1 MASHKNTDEFKILIT
16 SDCHLGH
23 NEKHPIRGEDSFRT
37 FEEVLQAAVNMD
49 VDFILLA
56 GDLFDVNKPS
66 IQTMRRTMSLI
77 RKYCF
82 GGNGC
87 QKFLVKNFKN
97 ANCID
102 PNLKV
107 KYPIFTIHGNH
118 DDPVGMNCS
127 CCLDLFSASGLV
139 NYFGK
144 QDNVEELL
152 IKPIIF
158 EKGQTKI
165 IVYGF
170 GSMREERLHT
180 LIQNERFN
188 YLTPDF
194 DCDSQEELKKYL
206 KILLVHQNRVPR
218 PGTKHLNPY
227 DLTSLPDFVIWG
239 HEHRP
244 YKEPEYFEQNN
255 FFILQPG
262 STVAT
267 SLCEAEYGD
276 KYYYLMKCYY
286 DDERQ
291 KPRFKIESFR
301 CETVRPFVMST
312 IDVDSLLSK
321 NDSFKSLHQQQ
332 QFLFSFCKDKVQ
344 TMLSEARCQSTMIND
359 DGEAKPLIR
368 LRIEYSDKDLL
379 FDRRKLE
386 FHVNKLVANNND
398 VVRFIRKRSNQMDSD
413 SNSAGLDDGDDDV
426 NGFVDIIRAA
436 DISKK
441 YHLPT
446 ILIKHFDEA
455 NDRKRL
461 TMLDEKF
468 FIEKV
473 DTLTKKNQ
481 TDSFKDFTENSKQ
494 AIRFV
499 TDMALGDNEN
509 FKLDD
514 LKEEIRSIKQKIFN
528 DQEYRSRFQWITR
541 EPFVKRP
548 FSLLQQKL
556 SNLTVTGNQSSN
568 IGNTGSKIDD
578 DPFYEDDIDMFDVND
593 KQEKMSKTS
602 DEKK

>member
-1 MASHKNTDEFKILIT
+1 
-16 SDCHLGH
+16 
-23 NEKHPIRGEDSFRT
+23 
-37 FEEVLQAAVNMD
+37 
-49 VDFILLA
+49 
-56 GDLFDVNKPS
+56 
-66 IQTMRRTMSLI
+66 
-77 RKYCF
+77 
-82 GGNGC
+82 
-87 QKFLVKNFKN
+87 
-97 ANCID
+97 
-102 PNLKV
+102 
-107 KYPIFTIHGNH
+107 
-118 DDPVGMNCS
+118 
-127 CCLDLFSASGLV
+127 
-139 NYFGK
+139 
-144 QDNVEELL
+144 
-152 IKPIIF
+152 
-158 EKGQTKI
+158 
-165 IVYGF
+165 
-170 GSMREERLHT
+170 
-180 LIQNERFN
+180 
-188 YLTPDF
+188 
-194 DCDSQEELKKYL
+194 
-206 KILLVHQNRVPR
+206 
-218 PGTKHLNPY
+218 
-227 DLTSLPDFVIWG
+227 
-239 HEHRP
+239 
-244 YKEPEYFEQNN
+244 
-255 FFILQPG
+255 
-262 STVAT
+262 
-267 SLCEAEYGD
+267 
-276 KYYYLMKCYY
+276 
-286 DDERQ
+286 
-291 KPRFKIESFR
+291 
-301 CETVRPFVMST
+301 
-312 IDVDSLLSK
+312 
-321 NDSFKSLHQQQ
+321 
-332 QFLFSFCKDKVQ
+332 
-344 TMLSEARCQSTMIND
+344 MLSEARCQSTMIND

-602 DEKK
+602 DEKKNNKFFDMNTTDNDNKDESLASTSRGFGKRYRDRQNLREESSKLKSLTSFFDMKNFDDNDDPMQIVRSSKDDDKSSSKTFPKKKKAKLIKTVAIEDSDEDDDYPSRTTRKSRNRK